1 MNTLFVYLERLI
13 RPLTAVAFIAALGAC
28 ATTPQIPPPP
38 PTAPQPVPVLPF
50 DEALLKAANDLFA
63 KAQLPSA
70 DSSSPIRYM
79 LVIDPLVDGMT
90 GDQSAATVSMQSRIE
105 QLARE
110 QYPQFDV
117 QPFSTATVNQ
127 SPIVLVGTFTPINQ
141 EGKTEGIREAYRICL
156 ALADLR
162 SGMIVSKGVARA
174 QPQGIDATPTRYFQD
189 SPVWMRD
196 PATEGY
202 IKTCQGTKPGDPINP
217 IYAGRIRTAAL
228 IGEAIEAYN
237 AGQYQR
243 ALALYE
249 EARQTPGGDQL
260 RVYNGIYLAQWR
272 LGQREAATESF
283 GQIVD
288 HGLTNQ
294 NLAIR
299 FLFKPGTTAFI
310 PNPQISGPY
319 PLWLR
324 QVAIRTTGS
333 NACLEITGHTS
344 PTGPQALNDRLSL
357 RRAEYI
363 KRRLESQSPELRKRT
378 IATGKGSS
386 ENLIGT
392 GADDLSDALDRR
404 VGFQVIDCTAPASA
418 AIDGRL
424 RAL

>member
-1 MNTLFVYLERLI
+1 MMNKILLERLI
-13 RPLTAVAFIAALGAC
+13 RPLTVVAFVAALGAC
-28 ATTPQIPPPP
+28 ATPPQTPTPPA
-38 PTAPQPVPVLPF
+38 APQPVPVLPF
-50 DEALLKAANDLFA
+50 DEALLKAANDLFT

-70 DSSSPIRYM
+70 ASTPPVRYT

-110 QYPQFDV
+110 KYPQFDV
-117 QPFSTATVNQ
+117 QPFSTATVDQ

-141 EGKTEGIREAYRICL
+141 EGKTEGTREAYRICL
-156 ALADLR
+156 ALADLK
-162 SGMIVSKGVARA
+162 SGTIVSKGVARA
-174 QPQGIDATPTRYFQD
+174 RPEGIDATPTRYFRD

-217 IYAGRIRTAAL
+217 VYADRIRTAAL

-272 LGQREAATESF
+272 LGQREAATKSF

-324 QVAIRTTGS
+324 QVAIHTANS
-333 NACLEITGHTS
+333 NACLEIAGHTS
-344 PTGPQALNDRLSL
+344 PTGPQPLNDRLSL

-363 KRRLESQSPELRKRT
+363 KQRLESQSPELRKRT

-392 GADDLSDALDRR
+392 GTDDLSDALDRR
-404 VGFQVIDCTAPASA
+404 VGFQVIDCATPASA
-418 AIDGRL
+418 AIDDRL

>member
-1 MNTLFVYLERLI
+1 MNTIFFHAERLI
-13 RPLTAVAFIAALGAC
+13 PPLIAVALVTILGAC
-28 ATTPQIPPPP
+28 ATTPQTPAPPA
-38 PTAPQPVPVLPF
+38 APQPVPVLPF
-50 DEALLKAANDLFA
+50 DEALLKAANDLFT

-70 DSSSPIRYM
+70 ASTPPVRYT

-90 GDQSAATVSMQSRIE
+90 GDQSTATVSMQSRIE

-110 QYPQFDV
+110 KYPQFDV
-117 QPFSTATVNQ
+117 QPFSTATVDQ

-141 EGKTEGIREAYRICL
+141 EGKTEGTREAYRICL
-156 ALADLR
+156 ALADLK
-162 SGMIVSKGVARA
+162 SGTIVSKGVARA
-174 QPQGIDATPTRYFQD
+174 QPQGVDATPTRYFQD

-202 IKTCQGTKPGDPINP
+202 IKTCQGTRPGDPINP
-217 IYAGRIRTAAL
+217 IYADRIRTAAL

-243 ALALYE
+243 ALDLYQEAL
-249 EARQTPGGDQL
+249 QTPGGDQL

-272 LGQREAATESF
+272 LGQRKEATESF
-283 GQIVD
+283 GRIVD
-288 HGLTNQ
+288 HGLANQ
-294 NLAIR
+294 NLAVR
-299 FLFKPGTTAFI
+299 FLFRPGSTAFL
-310 PNPQISGPY
+310 PNPQITAPY

-324 QVAIRTTGS
+324 QVAIHTANS

-344 PTGPQALNDRLSL
+344 PTGPEPLNERLSL

-363 KRRLESQSPELRKRT
+363 KQRLESQAPELGKRT

-392 GADDLSDALDRR
+392 GKDDLSDALDRR
-404 VGFQVIDCTAPASA
+404 VGFQVIDCAAPVSA
-418 AIDGRL
+418 AISDRL
-424 RAL
+424 RSL